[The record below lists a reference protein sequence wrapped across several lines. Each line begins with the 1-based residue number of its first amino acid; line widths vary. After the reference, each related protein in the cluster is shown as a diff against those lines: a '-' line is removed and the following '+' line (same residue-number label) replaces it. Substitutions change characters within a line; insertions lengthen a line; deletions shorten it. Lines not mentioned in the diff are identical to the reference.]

1 MPAYLTHRAAGERVF
16 ESLKKAI
23 IPIKEAFFLG
33 CQGPDILFF
42 RNYQPW
48 KNSKD
53 SLPLGL
59 AMHGQKTR
67 ELFAHALSFLRGYD
81 KQDRD
86 ELASYMAGFLT
97 HYAVDKNAHPFVY
110 GKAGKDS
117 NIHHA
122 TESMWDSFT
131 AKEQWN
137 IEPQEF
143 DVYSDVMSVSIAD
156 SVEDWYCAACRDV
169 YGWELASNALKQA
182 QLHLARARRAL
193 ANIKLPHKALMRL
206 IKIVSSYD
214 LRAMLYPEQRD
225 NSLFSG
231 DEYKSM
237 QAMIEKGV
245 EEAASMITF
254 MMDYINGAAGEL
266 PALIGE
272 KNFAGEAL
280 QL

>member
-16 ESLKKAI
+16 ENLKKAV
-23 IPIKEAFFLG
+23 IPKSEAYFLG

-67 ELFAHALSFLRGYD
+67 ELFEHAMKFLRGYD
-81 KQDRD
+81 KPDKD
-86 ELASYMAGFLT
+86 DLSSYMAGFLT
-97 HYAVDKNAHPFVY
+97 HYAIHKNAHPFVY
-110 GKAGKDS
+110 GKAGHDS

-131 AKEQWN
+131 AKEQWG
-137 IEPQEF
+137 IEPQQF
-143 DVYSDVMSVSIAD
+143 DVYSDVMSGAIAD
-156 SVEDWYCAACRDV
+156 SVEDWYGSACKDV
-169 YGWELASNALKQA
+169 YGWDLASNALKQA

-206 IKIVSSYD
+206 IKVVSGYD
-214 LRAMLYPEQRD
+214 LHAMLYPEQRD
-225 NSLFSG
+225 DSLFSG
-231 DEYKSM
+231 EEYKSM
-237 QAMIEKGV
+237 QSMIEKGV
-245 EEAASMITF
+245 EEAAGMITF
-254 MMDYINGAAGEL
+254 MMEYINGAVMEL
-266 PALIGE
+266 PALLGE
-272 KNFAGEAL
+272 KNFAGETL
-280 QL
+280 

>member
-1 MPAYLTHRAAGERVF
+1 MPAYLTHRAAGERVY
-16 ESLKKAI
+16 EDLKKAV
-23 IPIKEAFFLG
+23 IPKKEAFFLG

-48 KNSKD
+48 RNSKD

-67 ELFAHALSFLRGYD
+67 ELLAHALDFLRGYD
-81 KQDRD
+81 REDKD

-97 HYAVDKNAHPFVY
+97 HYAIDKNAHPFVY
-110 GKAGKDS
+110 GKAGADS

-131 AKEQWN
+131 AKEQWG
-137 IEPQEF
+137 IEPQEY
-143 DVYSDVMSVSIAD
+143 DVYSEVMSVDIAD
-156 SVEDWYCAACRDV
+156 SVENWYGAACKDV

-193 ANIKLPHKALMRL
+193 ANIRLPHKALMRL
-206 IKIVSSYD
+206 IKIVSGYD

-225 NSLFSG
+225 DSLFSG
-231 DEYKSM
+231 EEYKRM

-245 EEAASMITF
+245 EEAAGMITF
-254 MMDYINGAAGEL
+254 MMDFISGRTLEL
-266 PALIGE
+266 PVTLGE
-272 KNFAGEAL
+272 KNFAGETL
-280 QL
+280 

>member
-16 ESLKKAI
+16 ENVKKAV
-23 IPIKEAFFLG
+23 IPKEKAFFLG

-48 KNSKD
+48 RNSKD

-67 ELFAHALSFLRGYD
+67 ELFEHALKFLQGYD
-81 KQDRD
+81 KPDRD
-86 ELASYMAGFLT
+86 DLASYMAGFVT

-110 GKAGKDS
+110 GKAAGDS

-131 AKEQWN
+131 AKEQWG
-137 IEPQEF
+137 IEPQQF
-143 DVYSDVMSVSIAD
+143 DVYGDVMSGGITD
-156 SVEDWYCAACRDV
+156 SVEDWYGAACKDV

-193 ANIKLPHKALMRL
+193 ANIKLPHRALMRL
-206 IKIVSSYD
+206 IKIVSGYD
-214 LRAMLYPEQRD
+214 LHAMLYPEQRD
-225 NSLFSG
+225 DSLFSRE
-231 DEYKSM
+231 EYKSM
-237 QAMIEKGV
+237 QSMIAKGV
-245 EEAASMITF
+245 EEAVGMISF
-254 MMDYINGAAGEL
+254 MMEYINGDVFEL
-266 PALIGE
+266 PALFGE
-272 KNFAGEAL
+272 KNFAGETL
-280 QL
+280 